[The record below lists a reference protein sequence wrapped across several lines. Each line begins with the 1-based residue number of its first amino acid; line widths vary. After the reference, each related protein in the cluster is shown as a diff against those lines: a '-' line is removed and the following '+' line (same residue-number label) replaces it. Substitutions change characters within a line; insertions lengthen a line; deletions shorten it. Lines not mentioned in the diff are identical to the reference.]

1 MTRLLCVL
9 FAALL
14 LSSCSSSQDLREDF
28 GISVQLWSVRDQ
40 TKKDFEG
47 TLKKL
52 SDMGMDGVEFAGY
65 FHYTNKPK
73 ELKKLLQSLNLKAA
87 AAHVK
92 TKDLLPEN
100 IEKTIAFHEA
110 IDCNYLII
118 PIDKR
123 IFTNKKTADEAIA
136 IFNQATK
143 TLKKHGMKTGY
154 HNHKQEFESGPNKD
168 TTWWDYLAQNTDK
181 EFILQQDVGWTWK
194 AGKDAIAYVNK
205 YKNRTITAHFRPG
218 ITDTTKGYNPF
229 VGEDG
234 QDWKTLINACLTDG
248 GTEWFSIEQTD
259 YPGGITSIQAVERS
273 FNNLNKILKEMN
285 LK

>member
-1 MTRLLCVL
+1 MKKLLLVL
-9 FAALL
+9 ITALL
-14 LSSCSSSQDLREDF
+14 MAGCTSSNQQKDF
-28 GISVQLWSVRDQ
+28 GVSVQLWSIRDQ
-40 TKKDFEG
+40 MKKDFEG
-47 TLKKL
+47 SLKKL

-65 FHYTNKPK
+65 YHYTNKPK
-73 ELKKLLQSLNLKAA
+73 ELKKLLDDLNLEAA

-100 IEKTIAFHEA
+100 IAKTIAFHKA

-118 PIDKR
+118 PADRRVFKDKKSS
-123 IFTNKKTADEAIA
+123 NEAIA
-136 IFNQATK
+136 IFNQATA
-143 TLKKHGMKTGY
+143 TLKKHGMKAGY
-154 HNHKQEFESGPNKD
+154 HNHRKEFESGPSKD

-194 AGKDAIAYVNK
+194 AGKNAIDYVNK
-205 YKNRTITAHFRPG
+205 YPNRTITAHFRPG
-218 ITDTTKGYNPF
+218 ITDTTKGYQPF

-234 QDWKTLINACLTDG
+234 QDWQKLIDACLKNG

-273 FNNLNKILKEMN
+273 FNNLHKIIDEMG
-285 LK
+285 L